1 MTPRTRSCLAA
12 LAAFACLHTTESS
25 AQPRRGVTRTLRA
38 ATPTVA
44 VPRALVTPVAAPSGA
59 APRVV
64 PWRMTPPVGGVA
76 AAHRPG
82 LLRASAGLAR
92 PTVPVSPVVAVL
104 QRMETTLA
112 FTRFSADNR
121 IDPLMGHYEID
132 AAGLVTWVLRRAT
145 PAAHR
150 AIFAQVRARSPTA
163 RDYHDIL
170 ASSPPLG
177 SGEAWARLPA
187 VGALRPGDVI
197 AWRRASGPHGGAA
210 HVAFVTAAPVRQPAR
225 GGWLVRVTDST
236 ALPHDNDTRGPQ
248 SRHHSGLG
256 TGTLLIAADPTTDA
270 PTGYGWLGARS
281 PGATVTAVALGRP
294 LR

>member
-1 MTPRTRSCLAA
+1 M
-12 LAAFACLHTTESS
+12 
-25 AQPRRGVTRTLRA
+25 RA
-38 ATPTVA
+38 ATPRIA
-44 VPRALVTPVAAPSGA
+44 VPRVM

-64 PWRMTPPVGGVA
+64 PWRTSPNVA
-76 AAHRPG
+76 AAPTPRRVG
-82 LLRASAGLAR
+82 LLRASSMPRTTA
-92 PTVPVSPVVAVL
+92 PTSPVVTVL

-112 FTRFSADNR
+112 YTRFSADNR

-170 ASSPPLG
+170 ASASEQHT
-177 SGEAWARLPA
+177 GEAWTRIAT

-197 AWRRASGPHGGAA
+197 AWRRAPGLRAGGA
-210 HVAFVTAAPVRQPAR
+210 HVAFVTAAPVRQAAR

-236 ALPHDNDTRGPQ
+236 AVPHDNDTRGPQ

-256 TGTLLIAADPTTDA
+256 TGTLLITADPSTDA
-270 PTGYGWLGARS
+270 PTGYGWAGARTS
-281 PGATVTAVALGRP
+281 VPTATSVTFGRP

>member
-1 MTPRTRSCLAA
+1 MRTTACLAA
-12 LAAFACLHTTESS
+12 LAAFACLTPAESS
-25 AQPRRGVTRTLRA
+25 AQTRR
-38 ATPTVA
+38 A
-44 VPRALVTPVAAPSGA
+44 VPRVVRAAAPRIA
-59 APRVV
+59 VPRVVAPRVV
-64 PWRMTPPVGGVA
+64 PWRMSPHAPTVA
-76 AAHRPG
+76 AATPRRG
-82 LLRASAGLAR
+82 GILRAAASVR
-92 PTVPVSPVVAVL
+92 PAAPTSPVVAVL

-112 FTRFSADNR
+112 YTRYSPDNR

-170 ASSPPLG
+170 ASTPAPG
-177 SGEAWARLPA
+177 SGEAWARIPT
-187 VGALRPGDVI
+187 VGGLRPGDVI
-197 AWRRASGPHGGAA
+197 AWRRAPGAHGGAA
-210 HVAFVTAAPVRQPAR
+210 HVAFVAAAPVRQAAR

-236 ALPHDNDTRGPQ
+236 AVPHDNDTRGPQ

-256 TGTLLIAADPTTDA
+256 TGTLLLTADPTTDA
-270 PTGYGWLGARS
+270 PTGYGWAGARAS
-281 PGATVTAVALGRP
+281 VATVTAVALGRP

>member
-1 MTPRTRSCLAA
+1 MRVHRPLAVLATLPCLYTVETP
-12 LAAFACLHTTESS
+12 
-25 AQPRRGVTRTLRA
+25 AQPRPTGLSPTRAPLHRAGPQVT
-38 ATPTVA
+38 TPH
-44 VPRALVTPVAAPSGA
+44 
-59 APRVV
+59 VV
-64 PWRMTPPVGGVA
+64 PWRMVPSTPPPLPTPPPR
-76 AAHRPG
+76 RPG
-82 LLRASAGLAR
+82 LLRAAVTPSR
-92 PTVPVSPVVAVL
+92 PVPPSSPVLAVL
-104 QRMETTLA
+104 QRMETTLT
-112 FTRFSADNR
+112 FTRFSPDNR

-170 ASSPPLG
+170 AEAAPPG
-177 SGEAWARLPA
+177 HNEAWARVPT

-197 AWRRASGPHGGAA
+197 AWRRSPGPQGGNA
-210 HVAFVTAAPVRQPAR
+210 HVAFVVAAPVRHPAR

-236 ALPHDNDTRGPQ
+236 TVPHDNDTRGPQ
-248 SRHHSGLG
+248 SQHRSGLG
-256 TGTLLIAADPTTDA
+256 TGTLLITADPDTDA

-281 PGATVTAVALGRP
+281 HVTTVTDVALGRP

>member
-1 MTPRTRSCLAA
+1 MRTPTCLAA
-12 LAAFACLHTTESS
+12 LAAFVCLHTAETS
-25 AQPRRGVTRTLRA
+25 AQPRRAPGVPLRA
-38 ATPTVA
+38 AA
-44 VPRALVTPVAAPSGA
+44 PRVAAPRVA
-59 APRVV
+59 APRVMAPRVV
-64 PWRMTPPVGGVA
+64 PWRTSPRAFVTPAGAPRRV
-76 AAHRPG
+76 G
-82 LLRASAGLAR
+82 LLRASSMPRVTAPA
-92 PTVPVSPVVAVL
+92 SPVVAVL

-112 FTRFSADNR
+112 YTRFSPDNR
-121 IDPLMGHYEID
+121 VDPLMGHYEID

-170 ASSPPLG
+170 ASASEQRT
-177 SGEAWARLPA
+177 GEAWTRVAT

-197 AWRRASGPHGGAA
+197 AWRRAPGLRAGGA
-210 HVAFVTAAPVRQPAR
+210 HVAFVTAAPVRQAAR

-236 ALPHDNDTRGPQ
+236 AVPHDNDTRGPQ

-256 TGTLLIAADPTTDA
+256 TGTLLLTVDPGTDA
-270 PTGYGWLGARS
+270 PTGYGWAGARTS
-281 PGATVTAVALGRP
+281 TPTVTSVALGRP